1 MNLLWPL
8 TDTDTKILQPEFG
21 SSQLKA
27 CWGIN
32 NRRITSYNTYFFLLL
47 LILLKVCNTN
57 NWQLVK
63 TWSDRQQIINIAAAC
78 PVFSCPLFNML
89 ICHRSNLN
97 CAALINNVQT
107 AASNY
112 QLSRDRVNKISGSYD
127 SKLAHNQHLAMVYTY
142 TSQTAHLYPVCNLP
156 GVTWNSGNFMHRIQ
170 AKMTQFN

>member
-63 TWSDRQQIINIAAAC
+63 TLWSDRQQIINIAAAC

-127 SKLAHNQHLAMVYTY
+127 SKLAHRQIPCYAILHCTPLC
-142 TSQTAHLYPVCNLP
+142 SL
-156 GVTWNSGNFMHRIQ
+156 
-170 AKMTQFN
+170 